1 MPEYQLMAR
10 IEAAFD
16 EQIIAA
22 EQVIT
27 AVSEEDSPLW
37 RMDGGTA
44 DIDWLR
50 LALQD
55 VWYQDGQD
63 GRVTRPY
70 LGVVA
75 AGSAVIDA
83 VAELNLAKER
93 LARLFAEL
101 REKYPEQLS
110 ELKAILPFRHPGLNQ
125 HLRGDGLAR
134 LHLKQCWRRV
144 PVAEASVARVRFAW
158 YSSGRSIQRIS
169 VADCE
174 ALLMKLDTE
183 AEHVRLQLRLLA
195 GLPPDEILTRIQPQ
209 APLMRANLF
218 YREPVLRDDGE
229 APRTRRAL
237 NVSLPLFLPHD
248 DLRLPSLNQPPS
260 TPPTERTRARRGDVR
275 IEDEPFLKSL
285 RVHRYR

>member
-16 EQIIAA
+16 EQISAA

-27 AVSEEDSPLW
+27 AVAEENSPLW
-37 RMDGGTA
+37 RLDGGHA
-44 DIDWLR
+44 DLAWLR

-75 AGSAVIDA
+75 AGPQVIQAVSA
-83 VAELNLAKER
+83 LNLAKEH
-93 LARLFAEL
+93 LAGLFAEL
-101 REKYPEQLS
+101 REAYPDQLA

-125 HLRGDGLAR
+125 HLKGDGLAR

-144 PVAEASVARVRFAW
+144 PVAEAAVARVRFAW
-158 YSSGRSIQRIS
+158 YSSGRSIQRVS
-169 VADCE
+169 VPECE
-174 ALLMKLDTE
+174 AMLMKLDTE
-183 AEHVRLQLRLLA
+183 ADHVRLQLRLLA
-195 GLPPDEILTRIQPQ
+195 GLPSDEILARIQPQ

-218 YREPVLRDDGE
+218 YREPVLREDGE
-229 APRTRRAL
+229 LRTRRAM

-248 DLRLPSLNQPPS
+248 DLRLPALNQPSP
-260 TPPTERTRARRGDVR
+260 TPPAQRTRARRGDVR
-275 IEDEPFLKSL
+275 IEDTPFLKSL

>member
-16 EQIIAA
+16 TQISAA
-22 EQVIT
+22 DQVIT
-27 AVSEEDSPLW
+27 AVREENSPLW
-37 RMDGGTA
+37 RLDGVSA
-44 DIDWLR
+44 DSEWLSQ
-50 LALQD
+50 ALQD

-75 AGSAVIDA
+75 AGPTVIER
-83 VAELNLAKER
+83 VATLNTAKEQ
-93 LARLFAEL
+93 LAELFAEL
-101 REKYPEQLS
+101 REKYPDQLA

-144 PVAEASVARVRFAW
+144 PVAEAPVARVRFAW
-158 YSSGRSIQRIS
+158 YSSGRSIQRVS
-169 VADCE
+169 VAECE

-183 AEHVRLQLRLLA
+183 AEHVRLQLKLLA
-195 GLPPDEILTRIQPQ
+195 GLPSDEILARIQPQ

-218 YREPVLRDDGE
+218 YREPVMREDGE
-229 APRTRRAL
+229 LRTRRAL

-248 DLRLPSLNQPPS
+248 DLRLPALNQPSP

-275 IEDEPFLKSL
+275 IEDTPFLKSL

>member
-16 EQIIAA
+16 EQISAA

-27 AVSEEDSPLW
+27 AVAEENSPLW
-37 RMDGGTA
+37 RLDGGHA
-44 DIDWLR
+44 DLDWLR

-75 AGSAVIDA
+75 AGPQVIQAVCA
-83 VAELNLAKER
+83 LNLAKEH
-93 LARLFAEL
+93 LAGLFAEL
-101 REKYPEQLS
+101 REAYPDQLA

-125 HLRGDGLAR
+125 HLKGDGLAR

-144 PVAEASVARVRFAW
+144 PVAEAAVARVRFAW
-158 YSSGRSIQRIS
+158 YSSGRSIQRVS
-169 VADCE
+169 VPECE
-174 ALLMKLDTE
+174 AMLMKLDTE
-183 AEHVRLQLRLLA
+183 ADHVRLQLRLLA
-195 GLPPDEILTRIQPQ
+195 GLPSDEILARIQPQ

-218 YREPVLRDDGE
+218 YREPVLREDGE
-229 APRTRRAL
+229 LRTRRAM

-248 DLRLPSLNQPPS
+248 DLRLPALNQPSP
-260 TPPTERTRARRGDVR
+260 TPPAQRTRARRGDVR
-275 IEDEPFLKSL
+275 IEDTPFLKSL

>member
-16 EQIIAA
+16 TQISAA
-22 EQVIT
+22 DQVIT
-27 AVSEEDSPLW
+27 AVREENSPLW
-37 RMDGGTA
+37 RLDGVSA
-44 DIDWLR
+44 DSEWLSQ
-50 LALQD
+50 ALQD

-75 AGSAVIDA
+75 AGPTVIER
-83 VAELNLAKER
+83 VAALNAAKEQ
-93 LARLFAEL
+93 LAELFAEL
-101 REKYPEQLS
+101 REKYPDQLA

-144 PVAEASVARVRFAW
+144 PVAEAPVARVRFAW
-158 YSSGRSIQRIS
+158 YSSGRSIQRVS
-169 VADCE
+169 VAECE

-183 AEHVRLQLRLLA
+183 AEHVRLQLKLLA
-195 GLPPDEILTRIQPQ
+195 GLPSDEILARIQPQ

-218 YREPVLRDDGE
+218 YREPVMREDGE
-229 APRTRRAL
+229 LRTRRAL

-248 DLRLPSLNQPPS
+248 DLHLPALNQPSP

-275 IEDEPFLKSL
+275 IEDTPFLKSL

>member
-16 EQIIAA
+16 TQIDAA
-22 EQVIT
+22 DQVIT
-27 AVSEEDSPLW
+27 AVREENSPLW
-37 RMDGGTA
+37 RLDGVSA
-44 DIDWLR
+44 DSEWLSQ
-50 LALQD
+50 ALQD

-75 AGSAVIDA
+75 AGPTVIER
-83 VAELNLAKER
+83 VAALNTAKEQ
-93 LARLFAEL
+93 LAELFAEL
-101 REKYPEQLS
+101 REKYPDQLA

-144 PVAEASVARVRFAW
+144 PVAEAPVARVRFAW
-158 YSSGRSIQRIS
+158 YSSGRSIQRVS
-169 VADCE
+169 VAECE

-183 AEHVRLQLRLLA
+183 AEHVRLQLKLLA
-195 GLPPDEILTRIQPQ
+195 GLPSDEILARIQPQ

-218 YREPVLRDDGE
+218 YREPVMREDGE
-229 APRTRRAL
+229 LRTRRAL

-248 DLRLPSLNQPPS
+248 DLRLPALNQPSP

-275 IEDEPFLKSL
+275 IEDTPFLKSL

>member
-16 EQIIAA
+16 TQISAA
-22 EQVIT
+22 DQVIT
-27 AVSEEDSPLW
+27 AVREENSTLW
-37 RMDGGTA
+37 RLDGVSA
-44 DIDWLR
+44 DSEWLSQ
-50 LALQD
+50 ALQD

-75 AGSAVIDA
+75 AGPTVIER
-83 VAELNLAKER
+83 VAALNAAKEQ
-93 LARLFAEL
+93 LAELFAEL
-101 REKYPEQLS
+101 REKYPDQLA

-144 PVAEASVARVRFAW
+144 PVAEAPVARVRFAW
-158 YSSGRSIQRIS
+158 YSSGRSIQRVS
-169 VADCE
+169 VAECE
-174 ALLMKLDTE
+174 ALLLKLDTE
-183 AEHVRLQLRLLA
+183 AEHVRLQLKLLA
-195 GLPPDEILTRIQPQ
+195 GLPSDEILARIQPQ

-218 YREPVLRDDGE
+218 YREPVMREDGE
-229 APRTRRAL
+229 LRTRRAL

-248 DLRLPSLNQPPS
+248 DLRLPALNQPSP

-275 IEDEPFLKSL
+275 IEDTPFLKSL

>member
-16 EQIIAA
+16 EQISAA

-27 AVSEEDSPLW
+27 AVAEENSPLW
-37 RMDGGTA
+37 RLDGGHA
-44 DIDWLR
+44 DLDWLR

-70 LGVVA
+70 LGVVT
-75 AGSAVIDA
+75 AGPQVIQAVCA
-83 VAELNLAKER
+83 LNLAKEH
-93 LARLFAEL
+93 LAGLFAEL
-101 REKYPEQLS
+101 REAYPDQLA

-125 HLRGDGLAR
+125 HLKGDGLAR

-144 PVAEASVARVRFAW
+144 PVAEAAVARVRFAW
-158 YSSGRSIQRIS
+158 YSSGRSIQRVS
-169 VADCE
+169 VPECE
-174 ALLMKLDTE
+174 AMLMKLDTE
-183 AEHVRLQLRLLA
+183 ADHVRLQLRLLA
-195 GLPPDEILTRIQPQ
+195 GLPSDEILARIQPQ

-218 YREPVLRDDGE
+218 YREPVLREDGE
-229 APRTRRAL
+229 LRTRRAM

-248 DLRLPSLNQPPS
+248 DLRLPALNQPSP
-260 TPPTERTRARRGDVR
+260 TPPAQRTRARRGDVR
-275 IEDEPFLKSL
+275 IEDTPFLKSL

>member
-16 EQIIAA
+16 TQISAA
-22 EQVIT
+22 DQVIT
-27 AVSEEDSPLW
+27 AVREENSTLW
-37 RMDGGTA
+37 RLDGVSA
-44 DIDWLR
+44 DSEWLSQ
-50 LALQD
+50 ALQD

-75 AGSAVIDA
+75 AGPTVIER
-83 VAELNLAKER
+83 VAALNAAKEQ
-93 LARLFAEL
+93 LAELFAEL
-101 REKYPEQLS
+101 REKYPDQLA

-144 PVAEASVARVRFAW
+144 PVAEAPVARVRFAW
-158 YSSGRSIQRIS
+158 YSSGRSIQRVS
-169 VADCE
+169 VAECE

-183 AEHVRLQLRLLA
+183 AEHVRLQLKLLA
-195 GLPPDEILTRIQPQ
+195 GLPSDEILARIQPQ

-218 YREPVLRDDGE
+218 YREPVMREDGE
-229 APRTRRAL
+229 LRTRRAL

-248 DLRLPSLNQPPS
+248 DLRLPALNQPSP

-275 IEDEPFLKSL
+275 IEDTPFLKSL

>member
-16 EQIIAA
+16 TQISAA
-22 EQVIT
+22 DQVIT
-27 AVSEEDSPLW
+27 AVREENSPLW
-37 RMDGGTA
+37 RLDGVSA
-44 DIDWLR
+44 DSEWLSQ
-50 LALQD
+50 ALQD

-75 AGSAVIDA
+75 AGPTVIERV
-83 VAELNLAKER
+83 VALNTAKEQ
-93 LARLFAEL
+93 LAELFAEL
-101 REKYPEQLS
+101 REKYPDQLA

-144 PVAEASVARVRFAW
+144 PVAEAPVARVRFAW
-158 YSSGRSIQRIS
+158 YSSGRSIQRVS
-169 VADCE
+169 VAECE

-183 AEHVRLQLRLLA
+183 AEHVRLQLKLLA
-195 GLPPDEILTRIQPQ
+195 GLPSDEILARIQPQ

-218 YREPVLRDDGE
+218 YREPVMREDGE
-229 APRTRRAL
+229 LRTRRAL

-248 DLRLPSLNQPPS
+248 DLRLPALNQPSP

-275 IEDEPFLKSL
+275 IEDTPFLKSL

>member
-16 EQIIAA
+16 EQISAA

-27 AVSEEDSPLW
+27 AVAEENSPLW
-37 RMDGGTA
+37 RLDGGHA
-44 DIDWLR
+44 DLDWLR
-50 LALQD
+50 FALQD

-75 AGSAVIDA
+75 AGPQVIQAVSA
-83 VAELNLAKER
+83 LNLAKEH
-93 LARLFAEL
+93 LAGLFAEL
-101 REKYPEQLS
+101 REAYPDQLA

-125 HLRGDGLAR
+125 HLKGDGLAR

-144 PVAEASVARVRFAW
+144 PVAEAAVARVRFAW
-158 YSSGRSIQRIS
+158 YSSGRSIQRVS
-169 VADCE
+169 VPECE
-174 ALLMKLDTE
+174 AMLMKLDTE
-183 AEHVRLQLRLLA
+183 ADHVRLQLRLLA
-195 GLPPDEILTRIQPQ
+195 GLPSDEILARIQPQ

-218 YREPVLRDDGE
+218 YREPVLREDGE
-229 APRTRRAL
+229 LRTRRAM

-248 DLRLPSLNQPPS
+248 DLRLPALNQPSP
-260 TPPTERTRARRGDVR
+260 TPPAQRTRARRGDVR
-275 IEDEPFLKSL
+275 IEDTPFLKSL

>member
-16 EQIIAA
+16 TQISAA
-22 EQVIT
+22 DQVIT
-27 AVSEEDSPLW
+27 AVREENSPLW
-37 RMDGGTA
+37 RLDGVSA
-44 DIDWLR
+44 DSEWLSQ
-50 LALQD
+50 ALQD

-75 AGSAVIDA
+75 AGPTVIERV
-83 VAELNLAKER
+83 VALNTAKEQ
-93 LARLFAEL
+93 LAELFAEL
-101 REKYPEQLS
+101 REKYPDQLA

-144 PVAEASVARVRFAW
+144 PVAEAPVARVRFAW
-158 YSSGRSIQRIS
+158 YSSGRSIQRVS
-169 VADCE
+169 VAECE

-183 AEHVRLQLRLLA
+183 AEHVRLQLKLLA
-195 GLPPDEILTRIQPQ
+195 GLPSDEILARIQPQ

-218 YREPVLRDDGE
+218 YREPVMREDGE
-229 APRTRRAL
+229 LRTRRAL

-248 DLRLPSLNQPPS
+248 DLRLPALNQPSP
-260 TPPTERTRARRGDVR
+260 TPPTERTRARRDDVR
-275 IEDEPFLKSL
+275 IEDTPFLKSL

>member
-16 EQIIAA
+16 EQISAA

-27 AVSEEDSPLW
+27 AVAEENSPLW
-37 RMDGGTA
+37 RLDGGHA
-44 DIDWLR
+44 DLDWLR

-75 AGSAVIDA
+75 AGPQVIQAVSA
-83 VAELNLAKER
+83 LNLAKEH
-93 LARLFAEL
+93 LAGLFAEL
-101 REKYPEQLS
+101 REAYPDQLA

-125 HLRGDGLAR
+125 HLKGDGLAR

-144 PVAEASVARVRFAW
+144 PVAEAAVARVRFAW
-158 YSSGRSIQRIS
+158 YSSGRSIQRVS
-169 VADCE
+169 VPECE
-174 ALLMKLDTE
+174 AMLMKLDTE
-183 AEHVRLQLRLLA
+183 ADHVRLQLRLLA
-195 GLPPDEILTRIQPQ
+195 GLPSDEILARIQPQ

-218 YREPVLRDDGE
+218 YREPVLREDGE
-229 APRTRRAL
+229 LRARRAM

-248 DLRLPSLNQPPS
+248 DLRLPALNQPSP
-260 TPPTERTRARRGDVR
+260 TPPAQRTRARRGDVR
-275 IEDEPFLKSL
+275 IEDTPFLKSL

>member
-16 EQIIAA
+16 EQISAA

-27 AVSEEDSPLW
+27 AVAEENSPLW
-37 RMDGGTA
+37 RLDGGHA
-44 DIDWLR
+44 DLDWLR

-75 AGSAVIDA
+75 AGPQVIQAVGA
-83 VAELNLAKER
+83 LNLAKEH
-93 LARLFAEL
+93 LAGLFAEL
-101 REKYPEQLS
+101 REAYPDQLA

-125 HLRGDGLAR
+125 HLKGDGLAR

-144 PVAEASVARVRFAW
+144 PVAEAAVARVRFAW
-158 YSSGRSIQRIS
+158 YSSGRSIQRVS
-169 VADCE
+169 VPECE
-174 ALLMKLDTE
+174 AMLMKLDTE
-183 AEHVRLQLRLLA
+183 ADHVRLQLRLLA
-195 GLPPDEILTRIQPQ
+195 GLPSDEILARIQPQ

-218 YREPVLRDDGE
+218 YREPVLREDGE
-229 APRTRRAL
+229 LRTRRAM

-248 DLRLPSLNQPPS
+248 DLRLPALNQPSP
-260 TPPTERTRARRGDVR
+260 TPPAQRTRARRGDVR
-275 IEDEPFLKSL
+275 IEDTPFLKSL

>member
-16 EQIIAA
+16 TQISAA
-22 EQVIT
+22 DQVIT
-27 AVSEEDSPLW
+27 AVRKENSPLW
-37 RMDGGTA
+37 RLDSVSA
-44 DIDWLR
+44 DSEWLSQ
-50 LALQD
+50 ALQD

-75 AGSAVIDA
+75 AGPTVIER
-83 VAELNLAKER
+83 VAALNVAKEQ
-93 LARLFAEL
+93 LAELFAEL
-101 REKYPEQLS
+101 REKYPDQLA

-144 PVAEASVARVRFAW
+144 PVAEAPVARVRFAW
-158 YSSGRSIQRIS
+158 YSSGRSIQRVS
-169 VADCE
+169 VAECE

-183 AEHVRLQLRLLA
+183 AEHVRLQLKLLA
-195 GLPPDEILTRIQPQ
+195 GLPSDEILARIQPQ

-218 YREPVLRDDGE
+218 YREPVMREDGE
-229 APRTRRAL
+229 LRTRRAL

-248 DLRLPSLNQPPS
+248 DLRLPALNQPSP

-275 IEDEPFLKSL
+275 IEDTPFLKSL

>member
-16 EQIIAA
+16 TQISAA
-22 EQVIT
+22 DQVIT
-27 AVSEEDSPLW
+27 AVREENSPLW
-37 RMDGGTA
+37 RLDGVSA
-44 DIDWLR
+44 DSEWLSQ
-50 LALQD
+50 ALQD

-75 AGSAVIDA
+75 AGPKVIER
-83 VAELNLAKER
+83 VAAFNAAKEQ
-93 LARLFAEL
+93 LAELFAEL
-101 REKYPEQLS
+101 REQYPDQLA

-144 PVAEASVARVRFAW
+144 PVAEAPVARVRFAW
-158 YSSGRSIQRIS
+158 YSSGRSIQRVS
-169 VADCE
+169 VAECE

-183 AEHVRLQLRLLA
+183 AEHVRLQLKLLA
-195 GLPPDEILTRIQPQ
+195 GLPSNEILARIQPQ

-218 YREPVLRDDGE
+218 YREPVMREDGE
-229 APRTRRAL
+229 LRTRRAL

-248 DLRLPSLNQPPS
+248 DLRLPALNQPSP

-275 IEDEPFLKSL
+275 IEDTPFLKSL

>member
-16 EQIIAA
+16 TQISAA
-22 EQVIT
+22 DQVIT
-27 AVSEEDSPLW
+27 AVREENSPLW
-37 RMDGGTA
+37 RLDGVSA
-44 DIDWLR
+44 DSEWLSQ
-50 LALQD
+50 ALQD

-75 AGSAVIDA
+75 AGPTVIER
-83 VAELNLAKER
+83 VAALNAAKEQ
-93 LARLFAEL
+93 LAELFAEL
-101 REKYPEQLS
+101 REKYPDQLA

-144 PVAEASVARVRFAW
+144 PVAEAPVARVRFAW
-158 YSSGRSIQRIS
+158 YSSGRSIQRVS
-169 VADCE
+169 VAECE

-183 AEHVRLQLRLLA
+183 AEHVHLQLKLLA
-195 GLPPDEILTRIQPQ
+195 GLPSDEILARIQPQ

-218 YREPVLRDDGE
+218 YREPVMREDGE
-229 APRTRRAL
+229 LRTRRAL

-248 DLRLPSLNQPPS
+248 DLRLPALNQPSP

-275 IEDEPFLKSL
+275 IEDTPFLKSL

>member
-16 EQIIAA
+16 TQINAA
-22 EQVIT
+22 DEVIR
-27 AVSEEDSPLW
+27 AVRDENSPLW
-37 RMDGGTA
+37 RLDGDIA
-44 DIDWLR
+44 DLQWLNQ
-50 LALQD
+50 ALQD

-75 AGSAVIDA
+75 AGPAVIERVA
-83 VAELNLAKER
+83 ALNAAKECLAELL
-93 LARLFAEL
+93 AEL
-101 REKYPEQLS
+101 RERYPDQLA

-144 PVAEASVARVRFAW
+144 PVAEAPVARVRFAW
-158 YSSGRSIQRIS
+158 YSSGRSIQRVS
-169 VADCE
+169 VAECE

-183 AEHVRLQLRLLA
+183 AEHVRLQLKLLA
-195 GLPPDEILTRIQPQ
+195 GLPSDEILARIQPQ

-218 YREPVLRDDGE
+218 YREPVMREDGE
-229 APRTRRAL
+229 LRTRRAL

-248 DLRLPSLNQPPS
+248 DLRLPALNQPSP
-260 TPPTERTRARRGDVR
+260 TPPSERTRARRGDVR
-275 IEDEPFLKSL
+275 IEDTPFLKSL

>member
-1 MPEYQLMAR
+1 MPEYQLMAI

-16 EQIIAA
+16 EQISAA

-27 AVSEEDSPLW
+27 AVAEENSPLW
-37 RMDGGTA
+37 RLDGGHA
-44 DIDWLR
+44 DLDWLR

-75 AGSAVIDA
+75 AGPQVIQAVGA
-83 VAELNLAKER
+83 LNLAKEH
-93 LARLFAEL
+93 LAGLFAEL
-101 REKYPEQLS
+101 REAYPDQLA

-125 HLRGDGLAR
+125 HLKGDGLAR

-144 PVAEASVARVRFAW
+144 PVAEAAVARVRFAW
-158 YSSGRSIQRIS
+158 YSSGRSIQRVS
-169 VADCE
+169 VPECE
-174 ALLMKLDTE
+174 AMLMKLDTE
-183 AEHVRLQLRLLA
+183 ADHVRLQLRLLA
-195 GLPPDEILTRIQPQ
+195 GLPSDEILARIQPQ

-218 YREPVLRDDGE
+218 YREPVLREDGE
-229 APRTRRAL
+229 LRTRRAM

-248 DLRLPSLNQPPS
+248 DLRLPALNQPSP
-260 TPPTERTRARRGDVR
+260 TPPAQRTRARRGDVR
-275 IEDEPFLKSL
+275 IEDTPFLKSL

>member
-16 EQIIAA
+16 TQISAA
-22 EQVIT
+22 DQVIT
-27 AVSEEDSPLW
+27 AVREENSPLW
-37 RMDGGTA
+37 RLDGVSA
-44 DIDWLR
+44 DSVWLSQ
-50 LALQD
+50 ALQD

-70 LGVVA
+70 LAVVA
-75 AGSAVIDA
+75 AGPTVIER
-83 VAELNLAKER
+83 VAALNAAKEQ
-93 LARLFAEL
+93 LAELFAEL
-101 REKYPEQLS
+101 REKYPDQLA

-144 PVAEASVARVRFAW
+144 PVAEAPVARVRFAW
-158 YSSGRSIQRIS
+158 YSSGRSIQRVS
-169 VADCE
+169 VAECE

-183 AEHVRLQLRLLA
+183 AEHVRLQLKLLA
-195 GLPPDEILTRIQPQ
+195 GLPSDEILARIQPQ

-218 YREPVLRDDGE
+218 YREPVMREDGE
-229 APRTRRAL
+229 LRTRRAL

-248 DLRLPSLNQPPS
+248 DLRLPALNQPSP

-275 IEDEPFLKSL
+275 IEDTPFLKSL

>member
-10 IEAAFD
+10 IVAAFD
-16 EQIIAA
+16 EQISAA

-27 AVSEEDSPLW
+27 AVAEENSPLW
-37 RMDGGTA
+37 RLDGGHA
-44 DIDWLR
+44 DLDWLR

-75 AGSAVIDA
+75 AGPQVIQAVSA
-83 VAELNLAKER
+83 LNLAKEH
-93 LARLFAEL
+93 LAGLFAEL
-101 REKYPEQLS
+101 REAYPDQLA

-125 HLRGDGLAR
+125 HLKGDGLAR

-144 PVAEASVARVRFAW
+144 PVAEAAVARVRFAW
-158 YSSGRSIQRIS
+158 YSSGRSIQRVS
-169 VADCE
+169 VPECE
-174 ALLMKLDTE
+174 AMLMKLDTE
-183 AEHVRLQLRLLA
+183 ADHVRLQLRLLA
-195 GLPPDEILTRIQPQ
+195 GLPSDEILARIQPQ

-218 YREPVLRDDGE
+218 YREPVLREDGE
-229 APRTRRAL
+229 LRTRRAM

-248 DLRLPSLNQPPS
+248 DLRLPALNQPSP
-260 TPPTERTRARRGDVR
+260 TPPAQRTRARRGDVR
-275 IEDEPFLKSL
+275 IEDTPFLKSL

>member
-1 MPEYQLMAR
+1 
-10 IEAAFD
+10 
-16 EQIIAA
+16 
-22 EQVIT
+22 
-27 AVSEEDSPLW
+27 
-37 RMDGGTA
+37 
-44 DIDWLR
+44 
-50 LALQD
+50 
-55 VWYQDGQD
+55 
-63 GRVTRPY
+63 
-70 LGVVA
+70 
-75 AGSAVIDA
+75 
-83 VAELNLAKER
+83 
-93 LARLFAEL
+93 
-101 REKYPEQLS
+101 
-110 ELKAILPFRHPGLNQ
+110 
-125 HLRGDGLAR
+125 
-134 LHLKQCWRRV
+134 
-144 PVAEASVARVRFAW
+144 
-158 YSSGRSIQRIS
+158 
-169 VADCE
+169 
-174 ALLMKLDTE
+174 MKLDTE

>member
-16 EQIIAA
+16 TQIDAA
-22 EQVIT
+22 DQVIT
-27 AVSEEDSPLW
+27 AVREENSPLW
-37 RMDGGTA
+37 RLDGVSA
-44 DIDWLR
+44 DSEWLSQ
-50 LALQD
+50 ALQD

-75 AGSAVIDA
+75 AGPTVIER
-83 VAELNLAKER
+83 VAALNAAKEQ
-93 LARLFAEL
+93 LAELFAEL
-101 REKYPEQLS
+101 REKYPDQLA

-144 PVAEASVARVRFAW
+144 PVAEAPVARVRFAW
-158 YSSGRSIQRIS
+158 YSSGRSIQRVS
-169 VADCE
+169 VAECE

-183 AEHVRLQLRLLA
+183 AEHVRLQLKLLA
-195 GLPPDEILTRIQPQ
+195 GLPSDEILARIQPQ

-218 YREPVLRDDGE
+218 YREPMMREDGE
-229 APRTRRAL
+229 LRTRRAL

-248 DLRLPSLNQPPS
+248 DLRLPALNQPSP

-275 IEDEPFLKSL
+275 IEDTPFLKSL